1 MVKKVAIVCAGKN
14 MKYFGIFG
22 ALKPCG
28 FSAYGCRAKACC
40 ALADGSGNKD
50 FDRSLRWVK

>member
-1 MVKKVAIVCAGKN
+1 

-50 FDRSLRWVK
+50 FDRSLKWVK